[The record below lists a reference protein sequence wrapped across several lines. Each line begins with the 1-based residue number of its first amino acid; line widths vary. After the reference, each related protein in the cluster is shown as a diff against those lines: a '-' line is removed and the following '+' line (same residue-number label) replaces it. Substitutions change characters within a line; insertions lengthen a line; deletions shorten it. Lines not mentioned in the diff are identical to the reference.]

1 MSFDVPSIH
10 WGKPM
15 SLPIKI
21 ATLLATVMLIQAPAF
36 ADDAAIT
43 KASVPAADKLIC
55 KTETVVGTLIPGP
68 RRCHTRAQWEEHAR
82 AGQAIARKLVED
94 GTGRPTTN

>member
-1 MSFDVPSIH
+1 
-10 WGKPM
+10 M

-21 ATLLATVMLIQAPAF
+21 SALLVTALLAQTPAY
-36 ADDAAIT
+36 ADDA
-43 KASVPAADKLIC
+43 SVAKPTAPKEKLIC
-55 KTETVVGTLIPGP
+55 QTETTVGSLIPGP

-94 GTGRPTTN
+94 GTGRPPGD

>member
-1 MSFDVPSIH
+1 MKKAVAALA
-10 WGKPM
+10 GG
-15 SLPIKI
+15 
-21 ATLLATVMLIQAPAF
+21 LLMAAPAF
-36 ADDAAIT
+36 ADGN
-43 KASVPAADKLIC
+43 ASGKSDKDKLIC
-55 KTETVVGTLIPGP
+55 KSETVVGSLIPGP

>member
-1 MSFDVPSIH
+1 MSFGARI
-10 WGKPM
+10 M
-15 SLPIKI
+15 ASL
-21 ATLLATVMLIQAPAF
+21 ATLCLAQAPAF
-36 ADDAAIT
+36 ADDAPLAT
-43 KASVPAADKLIC
+43 PVAKDKLVC
-55 KTETVVGTLIPGP
+55 KTETVIGSLIPGP